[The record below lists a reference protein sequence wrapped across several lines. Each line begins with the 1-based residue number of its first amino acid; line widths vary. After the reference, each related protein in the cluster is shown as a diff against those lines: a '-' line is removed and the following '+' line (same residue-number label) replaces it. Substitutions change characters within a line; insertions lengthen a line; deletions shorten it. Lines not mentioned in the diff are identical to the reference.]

1 MPVLFAACFGL
12 GVGAAGPVFYSAAA
26 DLFQGRHFG
35 SILGTITLGFSLG
48 GAIGPPLAGF
58 IHDKTHS
65 YFFAFF
71 IILGALI
78 SAAVLMWLIAPRK
91 IAPVPARAAQ
101 HDGAI

>member
-1 MPVLFAACFGL
+1 
-12 GVGAAGPVFYSAAA
+12 VFFSAAA

-48 GAIGPPLAGF
+48 GAIGPTLAGY
-58 IHDKTHS
+58 IYDKTNS

-71 IILGALI
+71 IILGSLI

-91 IAPVPARAAQ
+91 TTPVPARAAQ
-101 HDGAI
+101 H